1 MSRWSHGIHTRK
13 FWHQQ
18 VTMTLSRFGGK
29 MMMIGTAPI
38 PYKATHLLFG
48 HWILMLLVTI
58 LVNYKGRSKENDDGR
73 LTFGLIV
80 SGSDDQTLRIW
91 RTIKPQNAQGIP
103 TPSHDPTYRTVCT
116 LSGYHNRCIYSVSWS
131 KVNNHIASASGDNSV
146 RVFVQVGGIHYKSI

>member
-1 MSRWSHGIHTRK
+1 M
-13 FWHQQ
+13 
-18 VTMTLSRFGGK
+18 TMMGYSSC
-29 MMMIGTAPI
+29 
-38 PYKATHLLFG
+38 H
-48 HWILMLLVTI
+48 
-58 LVNYKGRSKENDDGR
+58 
-73 LTFGLIV
+73 IV

-146 RVFVQVGGIHYKSI
+146 RVFAQVCCIYYIHCLLAKLQFWIAVG